1 MDSIKEV
8 LKKPKTRKIFEEMA
22 NLNIKDKNIGKKIN
36 SVTLNLYSL
45 IKDIINTL
53 PNLSEKN

>member
-8 LKKPKTRKIFEEMA
+8 LKSQKTRKIFEEMA